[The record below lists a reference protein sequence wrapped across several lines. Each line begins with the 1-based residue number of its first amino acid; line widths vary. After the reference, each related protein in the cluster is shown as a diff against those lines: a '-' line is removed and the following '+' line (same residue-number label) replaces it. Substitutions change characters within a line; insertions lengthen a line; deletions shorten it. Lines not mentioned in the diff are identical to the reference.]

1 MISFLEFVI
10 FILFCLYVFKES
22 LSYGIYEYKNENKFG
37 GVFVIVFSLFS
48 IILSIVALCIAWGIW
63 GTDSFFPFLNYKI

>member
-1 MISFLEFVI
+1 MISFLEFII

-22 LSYGIYEYKNENKFG
+22 LSYGIYEYKNDNKFG

-48 IILSIVALCIAWGIW
+48 IILSIVALCIA
-63 GTDSFFPFLNYKI
+63 

>member
-1 MISFLEFVI
+1 MISFLEFAV

-22 LSYGIYEYKNENKFG
+22 MSYGIYEFKNENKFG

-48 IILSIVALCIAWGIW
+48 IILSIVAVCI
-63 GTDSFFPFLNYKI
+63 S

>member
-22 LSYGIYEYKNENKFG
+22 LSYGIYEHKNENKFG

-48 IILSIVALCIAWGIW
+48 IILSIVALCIA
-63 GTDSFFPFLNYKI
+63 